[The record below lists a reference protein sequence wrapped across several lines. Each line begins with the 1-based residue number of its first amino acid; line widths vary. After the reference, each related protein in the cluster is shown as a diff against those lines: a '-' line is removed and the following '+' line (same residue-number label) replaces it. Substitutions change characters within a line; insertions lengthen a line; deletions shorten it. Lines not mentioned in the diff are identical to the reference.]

1 MTLIVLMFLGRT
13 GPLTLGT
20 ALALREQRPPIPLRG
35 GPADHRVAMAGEAEF
50 LVCGLGRFGGALA
63 RELVDLG
70 HEVLGVDADA
80 KPVQDHAAILTHV
93 VQADTTDP
101 DAMQQIGAA
110 EFKTAIVAIGTD
122 MEASILT
129 AALLVEL
136 GISRIVAKAI
146 TTPHG
151 KILERVGAHR
161 VVFPERDMGVRVA
174 HTVTG
179 RTIDYIQL
187 DPGFALVETTAPKRD
202 RRQDA
207 RGGGGPAPLW
217 HHRRMRQAGR
227 RLVHLRNPGHGRPVR
242 ATSSSSPARRSTP
255 RPSAS
260 SAESS
265 YRKDH
270 SPVGTVLLSVTCSSK
285 APSGARS
292 RL

>member
-1 MTLIVLMFLGRT
+1 
-13 GPLTLGT
+13 
-20 ALALREQRPPIPLRG
+20 
-35 GPADHRVAMAGEAEF
+35 MAREAEF

-70 HEVLGVDADA
+70 HEVLGVDAEA
-80 KPVQDHAAILTHV
+80 KSVQDHAAFLTHV

-110 EFKTAIVAIGTD
+110 EFGTAIVAIGTD

-129 AALLVEL
+129 TALLVEL

-146 TTPHG
+146 TSPHG

-187 DPGFALVETTAPKRD
+187 DPGFALVETTAPKGIVGKTLAAAEV
-202 RRQDA
+202 RRRYGITVVCVKPA
-207 RGGGGPAPLW
+207 GGSFTYATPDTVVREGDILVV
-217 HHRRMRQAGR
+217 AGETK
-227 RLVHLRNPGHGRPVR
+227 H
-242 ATSSSSPARRSTP
+242 
-255 RPSAS
+255 
-260 SAESS
+260 AEAFSEL
-265 YRKDH
+265 
-270 SPVGTVLLSVTCSSK
+270 G
-285 APSGARS
+285 
-292 RL
+292 